1 MDVDGEV
8 KAQRK
13 VSPLLSLYHCSFLP
27 VVAVVVVVIKIY
39 IKRGERI
46 KKGKAICHFQTG
58 RLLRVCVRPT
68 FIRRRKTLL
77 PDVIDVGLQENLK
90 TKNLSRR
97 LFRDLTDGPFTPP
110 HPSRCGPI
118 VQKPEVESR
127 RGSLVLKQSP

>member
-27 VVAVVVVVIKIY
+27 VVAVVVVVVIKIY

-110 HPSRCGPI
+110 PPGVDPSF
-118 VQKPEVESR
+118 KNR
-127 RGSLVLKQSP
+127 RWKVGEGHSF